1 MKVLETYRC
10 VTVGNTLDSP
20 SIHYAGNDS
29 YLIHAVISGKWII
42 CVQVSSI
49 VFYIVMS
56 LITILSLSV
65 SQ

>member
-29 YLIHAVISGKWII
+29 YLIHAVIPVPLGGEA
-42 CVQVSSI
+42 V
-49 VFYIVMS
+49 Y
-56 LITILSLSV
+56 
-65 SQ
+65 